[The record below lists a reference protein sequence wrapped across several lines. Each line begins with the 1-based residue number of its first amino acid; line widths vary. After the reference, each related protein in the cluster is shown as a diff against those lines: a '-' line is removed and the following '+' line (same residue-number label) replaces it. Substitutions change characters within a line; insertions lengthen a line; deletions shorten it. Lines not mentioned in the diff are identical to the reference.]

1 MKANNYKLSIVVA
14 IYNLDSYL
22 NKCLDSLVNQTLK
35 EIEILCIDDGSTDN
49 SGKIIDEYE
58 QMYPNIIKAYHKK
71 NGGEYTTRSYGLSK
85 ASGEYVAFVDC
96 DDYVRI
102 DWAEKLYNAAKEID
116 ADLSVCAYDRINL
129 DNGKLISRDMTKFG
143 NCQKRILPNDDF
155 IAFINTAL
163 WNKIFKL
170 EKVKELQFFHVK
182 GYNDAMFCMM
192 AYTKIEKVVF
202 IKDSLYIYNVRV
214 DSQINN
220 INLQDIEKL
229 KKYLLEVKKMYK
241 LNNKYDS
248 MKELLD
254 LMAFLH
260 LGVAAIYR
268 VSYDNKIDIK
278 KELKEIKKYLDNNF
292 KTWRNNPFLKLTN
305 CYNKGIR
312 HIGLWGISIL
322 YRLNLEMIYIKVYR
336 FLIDKLKID
345 IKF

>member
-35 EIEILCIDDGSTDN
+35 EIEILCVDDGSTDK

-58 QMYPNIIKAYHKK
+58 KMYPNKIKAFHKE
-71 NGGEYTTRSYGLSK
+71 NGGEFTTRSYGLSK

-96 DDYVRI
+96 DDYVRKE
-102 DWAEKLYNAAKEID
+102 WAEKLYNAAKEND
-116 ADLSVCAYDRINL
+116 ADLAVCAYDRINI
-129 DNGKLISRDMTKFG
+129 DNGKLVSRDMAGFG
-143 NCQKRILPNDDF
+143 NCQKKILPNDDF
-155 IAFINTAL
+155 IAYINTAL
-163 WNKIFKL
+163 WNKVFKL
-170 EKVKELQFFHVK
+170 EKVKDLQFFHIK

-192 AYTKIEKVVF
+192 AYTKLEKVVF
-202 IKDSLYIYNVRV
+202 ITDSLYCYNLRV

-220 INLQDIEKL
+220 INLQDLEKL
-229 KKYLLEVKKMYK
+229 KKYLLEVKKIYK
-241 LNNKYDS
+241 INNKYDE

-268 VSYDNKIDIK
+268 ASYDKNVNIK
-278 KELKEIKKYLDNNF
+278 KELKEIKNYLDNNF
-292 KTWRNNPFLKLTN
+292 RSWRNNPFLKLSN
-305 CYNKGIR
+305 CYNKGI
-312 HIGLWGISIL
+312 INISLWGVAIL
-322 YRLNLEMIYIKVYR
+322 YKLNLGIIYIKSYR
-336 FLIDKLKID
+336 FLVDKLKID